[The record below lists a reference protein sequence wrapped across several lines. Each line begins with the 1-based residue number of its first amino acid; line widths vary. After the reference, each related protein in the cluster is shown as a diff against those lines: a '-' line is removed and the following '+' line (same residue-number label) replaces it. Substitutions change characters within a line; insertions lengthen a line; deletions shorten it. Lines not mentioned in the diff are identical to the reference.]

1 MASFQEQ
8 YDEAMLAFSMGDFDT
23 AIAGFKAILAADPTH
38 PTGKPVPYTGVQF
51 VAIPE
56 FQSLGT
62 QVGQNIAS
70 ALVGKTS
77 VEGALETSQTIA
89 ERTMRRAGYTK
100 K

>member
-1 MASFQEQ
+1 M
-8 YDEAMLAFSMGDFDT
+8 
-23 AIAGFKAILAADPTH
+23 
-38 PTGKPVPYTGVQF
+38 QF

-89 ERTMRRAGYTK
+89 ERTMRRAGYSK

>member
-1 MASFQEQ
+1 MAQ
-8 YDEAMLAFSMGDFDT
+8 APALVG
-23 AIAGFKAILAADPTH
+23 AAAPRR
-38 PTGKPVPYTGVQF
+38 PAARRNGPVPYTGVQF